1 MCAFCKYVYISTH
14 IKTYRH
20 KSGVFD
26 KILLKTKEDEEKKMS
41 KNKKYLHQ
49 NAAFLSAG
57 AAGERMSQTN

>member
-1 MCAFCKYVYISTH
+1 MFLEYAPLELST
-14 IKTYRH
+14 
-20 KSGVFD
+20 
-26 KILLKTKEDEEKKMS
+26 KKMS